1 LRENQII
8 INFVPSERKIFV
20 PMNSRNHFDSKELLK
35 PDNMLRLYA
44 SGAFPMAD
52 IKAGTINWYMP
63 ETRTIIPLD
72 AFNFPRSARKAIEKI
87 NFDIKFD
94 TDFTKVI
101 MGCADRKETWIS
113 KELIDAYKRLR
124 KRGHVH
130 TVETWLDGEMV
141 GGLFGITFRGAFF
154 GESMFFYVSEASK
167 AALIALINHLNER
180 DYVLLDAQ
188 FMTEHLKMFGA
199 IEISFEEYSK
209 LLHKSYTI
217 GCEF

>member
-1 LRENQII
+1 
-8 INFVPSERKIFV
+8 
-20 PMNSRNHFDSKELLK
+20 MNSRNHFDSKELLK

-52 IKAGTINWYMP
+52 TKAGTINWYMP

-72 AFNFPRSARKAIEKI
+72 SFNFPRSARKAIEKMD
-87 NFDIKFD
+87 FEIKFD
-94 TDFTKVI
+94 TDFAKVI
-101 MGCADRKETWIS
+101 MGCSDRQETWIS
-113 KELIDAYKRLR
+113 KELIDAYKRLM

-130 TVETWLDGEMV
+130 TVETWLNGEMV

-180 DYVLLDAQ
+180 DYILLDAQ

-199 IEISFEEYSK
+199 IEISFQDYSK
-209 LLHKSYTI
+209 LLHKAYTR